1 MNVHSL
7 YITRSKGE
15 REYFYNLLEYIRK
28 FSDNYIKII
37 HLDFN
42 WDDTVSNIK
51 FNEHRIIADVYTGPK
66 PGESTN
72 FILETVVIYN
82 FENLVNLFK
91 FEPNGMKNAFV
102 YSGHSNGINL
112 MKHNI
117 RILRVEDFCE
127 LSYRTLKQ
135 KADVIIFDC
144 CLCGNISVLN
154 IALPFAEYLIA
165 SSSYWS
171 HLSILHCPELYYP
184 SQEFVETLLNAIMC
198 FIYIEKN
205 TKKTFTTNVVLYHLN
220 DSVKELVDMVLL
232 YKNEINGCNY
242 VIDKRYYK
250 DIYCV
255 FKDLGINIQNL
266 LNKFVLFKRFDVKKC
281 NRKIKSK
288 KANNSWPSELSIILK
303 NPTKDSP
310 EPKASLFFQ
319 NR

>member
-7 YITRSKGE
+7 YVTRSKDE
-15 REYFYNLLEYIRK
+15 REYFYKLLEYTRR
-28 FSDNYIKII
+28 FSENYIKIV

-42 WDDTVSNIK
+42 WDDSVSNIK
-51 FNEHRIIADVYTGPK
+51 FNNHRIIARVYT
-66 PGESTN
+66 N
-72 FILETVVIYN
+72 FVFKKTIIYN
-82 FENLVNLFK
+82 FEDLVNLFK
-91 FEPNGMKNAFV
+91 FEPNGKKNAFV

-127 LSYRTLKQ
+127 LSYRTLKE

-154 IALPFAEYLIA
+154 ITLNVAKYLIA

-184 SQEFVETLLNAIMC
+184 YDLKETLLNAVKSFIIM
-198 FIYIEKN
+198 EEN
-205 TKKTFTTNVVLYHLN
+205 TKKAFTTDIMLYELN
-220 DSVKELVDMVLL
+220 DSVNELINMVLL
-232 YKNEINGCNY
+232 YKSKFKGKNY
-242 VIDKRYYK
+242 IIDKRYYK

-255 FKDLGINIQNL
+255 FKDLGINIQGL
-266 LNKFVLFKRFDVKKC
+266 LDKFVLFKRFDVKKC
-281 NRKIKSK
+281 NNVLKSS

-303 NPTKDSP
+303 NPIKDSP
-310 EPKASLFFQ
+310 IPPEGSLFFH
-319 NR
+319 